1 MLAFFHN
8 LHKRLCI
15 IILPSTS
22 KLNSVNLYLP
32 LTQFNYA
39 GRLVSQYHKFGQSFS
54 WESQIAFV
62 FVYCPGSC
70 AHPEKL
76 CNFFLAT
83 SNHVQVRWNTNRQK
97 LCLERQSTNWWK
109 GKPGCLILTGQLGC
123 VASFWSCVL
132 SCKINSCTESDF
144 KPV

>member
-62 FVYCPGSC
+62 FCLLSWILCPSWKIVQFFFGNFKSRASQVEHKQTKALLRKAKYKLMEGEAGMVDFDWTIGLC
-70 AHPEKL
+70 CFILKL
-76 CNFFLAT
+76 C
-83 SNHVQVRWNTNRQK
+83 VK
-97 LCLERQSTNWWK
+97 L
-109 GKPGCLILTGQLGC
+109 
-123 VASFWSCVL
+123 
-132 SCKINSCTESDF
+132 
-144 KPV
+144 